1 MPTIMIALGVVI
13 IGLLVFVIYAAYQ
26 WSIQERNDM
35 DEDLTPDEEK
45 GVREAYK
52 SEKEKLKEVEAWREK
67 TFDVY
72 HVQLTSS
79 EVLDTY
85 LGEPTEEA
93 LKENLNRAKKAVR
106 EHQERLDQLR
116 SYAREHNIDLGDDEE
131 EEKEEEEGSEEES

>member
-13 IGLLVFVIYAAYQ
+13 LGLVVFVIYAAYQ
-26 WSIQERNDM
+26 WSVQERNGMGD
-35 DEDLTPDEEK
+35 DLTPDEEK
-45 GVREAYK
+45 GVREAYE
-52 SEKEKLKEVEAWREK
+52 SEKKKLKEAEAWREK

-106 EHQERLDQLR
+106 EHKERLERLQT
-116 SYAREHNIDLGDDEE
+116 YAEEHNINLDLDEE
-131 EEKEEEEGSEEES
+131 EKKEEDSEEKS